1 MIELIETSYL
11 LKLKQLNVGDK
22 FINFMTS
29 YYFNDNI
36 SSGDSPPNPQ
46 GRELGNSTR
55 RGAFA
60 KAAI

>member
-36 SSGDSPPNPQ
+36 SSGDSPQ
-46 GRELGNSTR
+46 GRELRNSTR
-55 RGAFA
+55 RGAFV